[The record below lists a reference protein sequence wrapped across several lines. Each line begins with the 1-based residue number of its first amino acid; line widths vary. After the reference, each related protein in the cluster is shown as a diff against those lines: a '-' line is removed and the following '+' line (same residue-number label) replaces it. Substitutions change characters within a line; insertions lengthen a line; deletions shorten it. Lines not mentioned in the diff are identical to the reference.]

1 MPAVAAAV
9 TSINEFSISSYYV
22 SLAGSLERCSSSY
35 SACNWTGDV
44 GIENARIQAATGAH
58 AQPLVFSNSGDM
70 VKAFRALT
78 ARPNGISA
86 AAQYL
91 GSEASTFGYRRVQ
104 LDLEPS
110 CWARNASDCAWPRP
124 EDALNYVRFVNATAD
139 ALAAVGAKVSLA
151 VGTWPEGQCSRANYS
166 ACAAAPDT
174 WASECERGAWAV
186 DVCNCCAYAF
196 PFGFFALPDLCG
208 SRAATIVNMDTYQ
221 HSPANL
227 TAFDAA
233 LAFYLSHGCT
243 SERLAIGLLA
253 DEALDASEAAAL
265 IDRAI
270 RSGAAEVRSPS
281 LAFDSASPFG

>member
-9 TSINEFSISSYYV
+9 TSINAFSISSYYV

-139 ALAAVGAKVSLA
+139 AFAPLKASARR
-151 VGTWPEGQCSRANYS
+151 GTWPEGQCSRALFGARPHQTRGHPS
-166 ACAAAPDT
+166 ANEALGPSTCATAARMLSHS
-174 WASECERGAWAV
+174 ASLLFQTCVA
-186 DVCNCCAYAF
+186 C
-196 PFGFFALPDLCG
+196 
-208 SRAATIVNMDTYQ
+208 AATIVNMDTYQ

-227 TAFDAA
+227 T
-233 LAFYLSHGCT
+233 
-243 SERLAIGLLA
+243 
-253 DEALDASEAAAL
+253 
-265 IDRAI
+265 
-270 RSGAAEVRSPS
+270 P
-281 LAFDSASPFG
+281 

>member
-1 MPAVAAAV
+1 MLGAQRKRLRVAAPRRRAQ
-9 TSINEFSISSYYV
+9 
-22 SLAGSLERCSSSY
+22 LCALCQ
-35 SACNWTGDV
+35 CNRGRTCG
-44 GIENARIQAATGAH
+44 
-58 AQPLVFSNSGDM
+58 
-70 VKAFRALT
+70 
-78 ARPNGISA
+78 
-86 AAQYL
+86 
-91 GSEASTFGYRRVQ
+91 
-104 LDLEPS
+104 
-110 CWARNASDCAWPRP
+110 
-124 EDALNYVRFVNATAD
+124 
-139 ALAAVGAKVSLA
+139 VGAKVSLA

-253 DEALDASEAAAL
+253 DEALDAL
-265 IDRAI
+265 RGGRAH
-270 RSGAAEVRSPS
+270 
-281 LAFDSASPFG
+281 